1 MFYYLRT
8 KAGLIE
14 MENNDVDE
22 KLIKWNDIFEE
33 LVIDVN
39 TILKDLSESINYI
52 AIFGALLILLGGA
65 NVATALL
72 LGRDSKIIA
81 YSVIIFITCTVS
93 GVTQLQKWYGL
104 KLKYNRLNDL
114 QREMES

>member
-1 MFYYLRT
+1 
-8 KAGLIE
+8 

-39 TILKDLSESINYI
+39 TIIKDLSESITYI

-65 NVATALL
+65 NVAAALL
-72 LGRDSKIIA
+72 LGRDSRIIGA
-81 YSVIIFITCTVS
+81 SVIIFITCTVS
-93 GVTQLQKWYGL
+93 GVIQLQKWYGL
-104 KLKYNRLNDL
+104 KQKYNRLNDL

>member
-1 MFYYLRT
+1 MARV
-8 KAGLIE
+8 IE
-14 MENNDVDE
+14 MKKNDVDE

-39 TILKDLSESINYI
+39 TIIKDLSESINYI
-52 AIFGALLILLGGA
+52 AIFGVLLILLGGA
-65 NVATALL
+65 NVVTALL

-81 YSVIIFITCTVS
+81 YSVIILITCTVN
-93 GVTQLQKWYGL
+93 GIAQLQKWYGL

-114 QREMES
+114 QKEMES

>member
-1 MFYYLRT
+1 
-8 KAGLIE
+8 
-14 MENNDVDE
+14 MEKNDVDE

-39 TILKDLSESINYI
+39 AIIKDLSESINYI
-52 AIFGALLILLGGA
+52 AIVGALLILLGGA

-72 LGRDSKIIA
+72 LGRSSRIIA
-81 YSVIIFITCTVS
+81 YIVIIFIVSTVN
-93 GVTQLQKWYGL
+93 GIIQLQKWYGL
-104 KLKYNRLNDL
+104 KQKYYRLNDL

>member
-1 MFYYLRT
+1 M
-8 KAGLIE
+8 IE
-14 MENNDVDE
+14 MEKNDVEE

-39 TILKDLSESINYI
+39 AIIKDLSESINYI
-52 AIFGALLILLGGA
+52 AIVGALLILLGGA

-72 LGRDSKIIA
+72 LGRSSRIIA
-81 YSVIIFITCTVS
+81 YSVIIFIVCTVN
-93 GVTQLQKWYGL
+93 GIVQLQKWYGL
-104 KLKYNRLNDL
+104 KQKYNRLNDL

>member
-1 MFYYLRT
+1 M
-8 KAGLIE
+8 IE
-14 MENNDVDE
+14 MEEKDVDE

-39 TILKDLSESINYI
+39 TIIKDLSESINYI
-52 AIFGALLILLGGA
+52 AIFGVLLILLGGA

-81 YSVIIFITCTVS
+81 YTVIVFIVCTVN
-93 GVTQLQKWYGL
+93 GIIQLQKWYGL

>member
-1 MFYYLRT
+1 M
-8 KAGLIE
+8 IE
-14 MENNDVDE
+14 MEEKDVDE

-39 TILKDLSESINYI
+39 TIIKDLSESINYI
-52 AIFGALLILLGGA
+52 AIFGVLLILLGGA

-72 LGRDSKIIA
+72 LGRDSKIIG
-81 YSVIIFITCTVS
+81 YTVIIFITCTVN
-93 GVTQLQKWYGL
+93 GIIQLQKWYGL

-114 QREMES
+114 QRDMES

>member
-1 MFYYLRT
+1 
-8 KAGLIE
+8 
-14 MENNDVDE
+14 MEKNNVDE

-39 TILKDLSESINYI
+39 TIIKDLSESINYI
-52 AIFGALLILLGGA
+52 AILGVLLILLGGA

-72 LGRDSKIIA
+72 LGRENKIIA
-81 YSVIIFITCTVS
+81 YSVIIFITCAVN
-93 GVTQLQKWYGL
+93 GITQLQKWYKL

-114 QREMES
+114 QKEMESR